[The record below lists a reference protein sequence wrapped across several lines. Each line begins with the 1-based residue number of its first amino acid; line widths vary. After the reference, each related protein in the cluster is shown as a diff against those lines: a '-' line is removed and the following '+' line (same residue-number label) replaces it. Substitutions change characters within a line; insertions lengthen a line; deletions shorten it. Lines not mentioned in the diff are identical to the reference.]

1 MPCYR
6 SAIYI
11 IGADVIFLLFYF
23 FTLLLFYFYN
33 KMRNLLEFL
42 SRHNHWFVF
51 VLLEVLSLTLLFHYN
66 SYQGS
71 VWFTSANA
79 VSGKVYELSSA
90 VTQYFSLTDVN
101 RQLTQ
106 RNVYLEREVEMLAEQ
121 IRKTQ
126 KDTTA
131 VERMQQSVMR
141 QYSNIPAKVVSS
153 SLDKANNLITI
164 DKGSADGV
172 RKDMGVVC
180 GTGVVGIV
188 YLTSEHYS
196 VVIPVLNA
204 QSNISCSIR
213 GRGYFGYL
221 HWNGGSPEYAYID
234 DIPRHAHFKLGDYV
248 VTSGYSAVFPPG
260 VRVGKIL
267 HVFNSADGL
276 SYRVQLRLST
286 DFARLRDVCVIDDAV
301 MKERLQIMR
310 AAQDSIMPDG
320 NAKGKN

>member
-1 MPCYR
+1 
-6 SAIYI
+6 
-11 IGADVIFLLFYF
+11 
-23 FTLLLFYFYN
+23 
-33 KMRNLLEFL
+33 MRNLLEFL

-51 VLLEVLSLTLLFHYN
+51 VLLEVLSLTLLFNYN

-79 VSGKVYELSSA
+79 VSGKVYEWSSA

-141 QYSNIPAKVVSS
+141 QYSTIPAKVVSS

-196 VVIPVLNA
+196 VIIPVLNA

-221 HWNGGSPEYAYID
+221 RWKGGASEYAYLEEV
-234 DIPRHAHFKLGDYV
+234 PRHAHFKLGDYV
-248 VTSGYSAVFPPG
+248 VTSGYSSVFPSG
-260 VRVGKIL
+260 VIVGRIK
-267 HVFNSADGL
+267 HVYNSPDGMA
-276 SYRVQLRLST
+276 YRLKVTLTT
-286 DFARLRDVCVIDDAV
+286 DFTRLRDVCVINDTE
-301 MKERLQIMR
+301 MEKKMEILQ
-310 AAQDSIMPDG
+310 AAQDSLK
-320 NAKGKN
+320 ARQ